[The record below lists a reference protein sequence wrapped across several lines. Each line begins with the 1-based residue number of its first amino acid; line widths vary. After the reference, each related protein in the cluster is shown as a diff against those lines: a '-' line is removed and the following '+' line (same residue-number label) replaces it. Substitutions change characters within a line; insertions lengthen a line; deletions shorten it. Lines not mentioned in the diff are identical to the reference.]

1 MTFNLRCYKPDAG
14 NNACHVGRSAVA
26 TIVSQYAAD
35 VIGTQAGKTHMTI
48 CDRL

>member
-1 MTFNLRCYKPDAG
+1 MTFNLRCDKPDAG

-26 TIVSQYAAD
+26 TIVSQYAPD
-35 VIGTQAGKTHMTI
+35 VIGTQAGKARRTM